1 MSTLFLPALL
11 LLSGV
16 LCGASTV
23 DPVPTYEHQD
33 RSTGKILQC
42 NKCPP
47 GTHMV
52 AHCTATS
59 PTRCSPCG
67 PDRFT
72 EQWNYLPMCLYCSNL
87 CSENQE
93 VEKECSPTSDRVC
106 RCKEGFYASDDFCFP
121 HSECGPGQ
129 GVLTKG
135 TLQNDTVCEHCP
147 DGYFSNS
154 SSTSDLCVK
163 HLECSSTQLVL
174 LHGSAYHDTVCG
186 SWEDLANGGDTL
198 RTFLSA
204 FFSSH
209 RMRVGRMKR
218 FIHKYIQ
225 KSGEDR
231 RATLPKKRG
240 PLLDIIREWLVQ
252 APEEELRKLPAKLML
267 LHGSVYHDTVCGS
280 CEDLANG
287 GDTLRTF
294 LSRFFSSHRMHVG
307 RMKRFIHKYIQKSGE
322 DRWATLPKKRGP
334 LLDIIR
340 EWLVQAPEE
349 ELRKLPAKLKACD
362 LRVMAEKLEKR
373 LTKINCT
380 LSI

>member
-1 MSTLFLPALL
+1 MGLVQLVPLSRHFQLPDNSDPNHPTGRVHCRPALLSDVWSCAELCTVPLLQYTSERYLERREDKLSPGEAIKVEIRGGKMGNRGLLFLPALL

-16 LCGASTV
+16 LCGASAV
-23 DPVPTYEHQD
+23 DPIPTYEHQD

-47 GTHMV
+47 GNYMG

-59 PTRCSPCG
+59 PTRCYPCI
-67 PDRFT
+67 PDYYT
-72 EQWNYLPMCLYCSNL
+72 ELWNYMPMCLYCSNL

-93 VEKECSPTSDRVC
+93 VEKECSSTSNTVC

-135 TLQNDTVCEHCP
+135 TLQKDTVCEHCP

-163 HLECSSTQLVL
+163 HQECPSTQLVL
-174 LHGSAYHDTVCG
+174 LHGSA
-186 SWEDLANGGDTL
+186 
-198 RTFLSA
+198 
-204 FFSSH
+204 
-209 RMRVGRMKR
+209 
-218 FIHKYIQ
+218 
-225 KSGEDR
+225 
-231 RATLPKKRG
+231 
-240 PLLDIIREWLVQ
+240 
-252 APEEELRKLPAKLML
+252 
-267 LHGSVYHDTVCGS
+267 YHDTVCGS

-294 LSRFFSSHRMHVG
+294 LSTFFSSHRMRVR

-322 DRWATLPKKRGP
+322 DRCATLPKKRGP

-373 LTKINCT
+373 LTEIKHGSLNCT

>member
-1 MSTLFLPALL
+1 MSGVAKERLERYLEGREEKLSPVEAVKVEIRGGKMLFLPALI

-16 LCGASTV
+16 LCGASAV

-33 RSTGKILQC
+33 RRKILQC

-59 PTRCSPCG
+59 PTQCSPCG
-67 PDRFT
+67 PDHFT
-72 EQWNYLPMCLYCSNL
+72 ELWNYLPKCLYCSNL

-106 RCKEGFYASDDFCFP
+106 RCKEGFYAIDDFCFP

-135 TLQNDTVCEHCP
+135 TLQKDTVCEYCL

-154 SSTSDLCVK
+154 SSASDLCVK
-163 HLECSSTQLVL
+163 HQECSSTQSV
-174 LHGSAYHDTVCG
+174 
-186 SWEDLANGGDTL
+186 
-198 RTFLSA
+198 
-204 FFSSH
+204 
-209 RMRVGRMKR
+209 
-218 FIHKYIQ
+218 
-225 KSGEDR
+225 
-231 RATLPKKRG
+231 
-240 PLLDIIREWLVQ
+240 
-252 APEEELRKLPAKLML
+252 L

-287 GDTLRTF
+287 GETLMTF
-294 LSRFFSSHRMHVG
+294 MSAFFGARRMRPG
-307 RMKRFIHKYIQKSGE
+307 RKHMYVPESGE
-322 DRWATLPKKRGP
+322 ERPTTLPKQRGP
-334 LLDIIR
+334 LLDHIR
-340 EWLVQAPEE
+340 RWLARAQEEQLRNLPE
-349 ELRKLPAKLKACD
+349 RVSKLNT
-362 LRVMAEKLEKR
+362 MAEKLEKR
-373 LTKINCT
+373 FSEIEQRIPNCT